1 MSGLAR
7 ILKAHGHE
15 VTGSDRERTQF
26 TESLDEAGIP
36 YTVGH
41 TGALLEGADAV
52 IYSAAIRPDN
62 PERVLAAERGIP
74 QLERSEALGQLSER
88 FSQVVAVAGCHGKTT
103 ITSMLALIADAAD
116 ADATVH
122 VGGYVDALRGGV
134 RVGGR
139 GLFITEAC
147 EYVESFLT
155 LSPTIALIS
164 NIDNDHLDYFH
175 DMAHIEAA
183 FEKFLDRLPQD
194 GVFVACT
201 DDARV
206 RALYEASARR
216 AVSYGLAG
224 GDYTAADIAYDGQ
237 GCPAFTAVR
246 HGAALGRVQAAKPG
260 AYASRWEGQLQELYD
275 RIAERG
281 DFSYDLGRDPVYRQ
295 AREQYQTAGRLAMQD
310 TMGQAA
316 ALTGGYGSSYG
327 QQTGQQAYNAY
338 LQQLNEIVPELY
350 VQAREQWQSGEAALY
365 NRNQLLSS
373 REQSDYARYRD
384 QMSDYYAE
392 LDDARSAYASAAKLA
407 NDNYW
412 SSLEYQ
418 ADREDAANAQYWKQL
433 AYADKQAAAA
443 EAAAKAAQNAAAKS
457 TGTAA
462 GSRKQKTASSKAG
475 GRSTGVKKTRSSA
488 WTSGQAELN

>member
-1 MSGLAR
+1 MALYRVQSNGKAPTGLQAGDEVVTGGGTYR
-7 ILKAHGHE
+7 ILGVNAD
-15 VTGSDRERTQF
+15 GSYR
-26 TESLDEAGIP
+26 S
-36 YTVGH
+36 
-41 TGALLEGADAV
+41 ALSNQQQT
-52 IYSAAIRPDN
+52 IYNYRGSYGVPAAR
-62 PERVLAAERGIP
+62 AAQQPVQDLSGV
-74 QLERSEALGQLSER
+74 SEA
-88 FSQVVAVAGCHGKTT
+88 K
-103 ITSMLALIADAAD
+103 
-116 ADATVH
+116 
-122 VGGYVDALRGGV
+122 
-134 RVGGR
+134 
-139 GLFITEAC
+139 
-147 EYVESFLT
+147 
-155 LSPTIALIS
+155 
-164 NIDNDHLDYFH
+164 
-175 DMAHIEAA
+175 
-183 FEKFLDRLPQD
+183 
-194 GVFVACT
+194 
-201 DDARV
+201 
-206 RALYEASARR
+206 
-216 AVSYGLAG
+216 
-224 GDYTAADIAYDGQ
+224 
-237 GCPAFTAVR
+237 
-246 HGAALGRVQAAKPG
+246 AALGRVQAAKPG

-350 VQAREQWQSGEAALY
+350 AQAREQWQSGEAALY
-365 NRNQLLSS
+365 DRYQLLSS

-462 GSRKQKTASSKAG
+462 MFSAAAALSRLK
-475 GRSTGVKKTRSSA
+475 STRRKTRRIS
-488 WTSGQAELN
+488 TE

>member
-1 MSGLAR
+1 MVDLQSARHIHLIGVGGCSMSGLAR

-88 FSQVVAVAGCHGKTT
+88 FSQVVAVAGCHWQDDHH
-103 ITSMLALIADAAD
+103 LHARA
-116 ADATVH
+116 H
-122 VGGYVDALRGGV
+122 RG
-134 RVGGR
+134 RGGR
-139 GLFITEAC
+139 GRDRARGRLCGRSARRGARGRGGADLFITEAC

-183 FEKFLDRLPQD
+183 FEKFLARLPQD

-246 HGAALGRVQAAKPG
+246 HGAG
-260 AYASRWEGQLQELYD
+260 AR
-275 RIAERG
+275 
-281 DFSYDLGRDPVYRQ
+281 
-295 AREQYQTAGRLAMQD
+295 ARAAGRARRAQR
-310 TMGQAA
+310 GQR
-316 ALTGGYGSSYG
+316 
-327 QQTGQQAYNAY
+327 
-338 LQQLNEIVPELY
+338 
-350 VQAREQWQSGEAALY
+350 AR
-365 NRNQLLSS
+365 R
-373 REQSDYARYRD
+373 
-384 QMSDYYAE
+384 
-392 LDDARSAYASAAKLA
+392 
-407 NDNYW
+407 
-412 SSLEYQ
+412 
-418 ADREDAANAQYWKQL
+418 
-433 AYADKQAAAA
+433 
-443 EAAAKAAQNAAAKS
+443 
-457 TGTAA
+457 
-462 GSRKQKTASSKAG
+462 AG
-475 GRSTGVKKTRSSA
+475 GGRPAGHPV
-488 WTSGQAELN
+488 